1 MMANILAVSPK
12 LLSGAQRHGLA
23 CRRLLNVMDNITA
36 VAVPAFKHRA
46 QHLAM
51 YTHNLKPMEPFSGM
65 TCTWYSIADDGG
77 MYHQRLPP
85 SKKPFFC
92 DQGLNAALT
101 YDKQQQ
107 VLVSVTIP
115 KTLYRQI
122 DFQPVA
128 TYPSY
133 AGEQSTVRLMFAAFV
148 NSSLFPT
155 TTESME
161 YESVSSYIIG
171 CQLLGSKRYFNLTD
185 QIIITIRLKNNFEFA
200 AREAQPV
207 YWDQYSNGG
216 YGSWNPKFCH
226 ILNKTKEMIKF
237 SCSRLGYYGV
247 RYLRS
252 EHDPLLLAKF
262 ASKWHHPTLYISG
275 CISGLLILATIVAFA
290 AKYPA
295 IQMARELKHSF
306 LNVCIFF
313 LLQYFD
319 IVFVPKSKDKI
330 FDH

>member
-1 MMANILAVSPK
+1 MIYLKQDMVANILPVSPK

-36 VAVPAFKHRA
+36 VVVPAFKYRA

-51 YTHNLKPMEPFSGM
+51 LTHYLKPMEPFSGM
-65 TCTWYSIADDGG
+65 TCTWYSITDGG
-77 MYHQRLPP
+77 GDMYQTLRP

-92 DQGLNAALT
+92 IEDLNSAALT

-122 DFQPVA
+122 DFS
-128 TYPSY
+128 YPY

-161 YESVSSYIIG
+161 YESVTSYIIG

-185 QIIITIRLKNNFEFA
+185 QIIITIRLKKNFA

-216 YGSWNPKFCH
+216 YGAWNPKFCH
-226 ILNKTKEMIKF
+226 ILNKTTETIKF
-237 SCSRLGYYGV
+237 KCSRLGYYGV

-275 CISGLLILATIVAFA
+275 CISGLLILATATAFA

-295 IQMARELKHSF
+295 VQMARELKHSF
-306 LNVCIFF
+306 LNVCI
-313 LLQYFD
+313 LSE
-319 IVFVPKSKDKI
+319 II
-330 FDH
+330 I